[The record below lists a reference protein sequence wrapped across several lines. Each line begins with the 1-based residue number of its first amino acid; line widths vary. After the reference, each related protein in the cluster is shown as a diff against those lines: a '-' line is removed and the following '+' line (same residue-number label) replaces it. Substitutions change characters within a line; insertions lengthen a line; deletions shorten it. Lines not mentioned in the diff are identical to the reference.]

1 MYGLSVV
8 GKTYNPSTYEISLF
22 TATGKVIDII
32 SCGIRYWP
40 NGSSDS
46 ITLTVDALACA
57 LWDGTQFTSET
68 VIIPFF
74 LLESVSGAT
83 VDNSYFSYVE
93 GKETI
98 FNTGISDFTED
109 LEKSG
114 VLVRKCKCPDLF
126 WEDNFKERESVPSDF
141 LMCYP
146 MSDPSDP
153 STYDNT
159 KLIFIKEAGAT
170 FISPSYQQ
178 PVGSSGVTG
187 PQGAPG
193 APGVPGAPGS
203 DGGNSLV
210 FILGDKINP
219 GEFSVNNNDLTIND
233 SIKLNPQHTNS
244 LDIKSWL
251 EGISERDILKILD
264 KNNHNILAIY
274 TVNSNVLIEDEGAV
288 IITGTFYTIALTL
301 ITGSGSLSPGESY
314 IISYTKSGP
323 LGPTGATGGTGPMG
337 STGSTG
343 VSGSALLSGSGE
355 PEDALYEVY
364 PNVNDFYLNG
374 DNGDVYIYSSEEEPI
389 SWKLRYNIKG
399 PTGETGATGA
409 TGETGPTGATGETGP
424 TGPTGPSGATG
435 VGVVSASKNAS
446 GDVVFT
452 FDNGATAN
460 VGPVPSGAD
469 GATGSTGPT
478 GGGVTGATGP
488 TGLSGATGVTG
499 ATGST
504 GGIGPT
510 GATGYG
516 ITGPT
521 GGGVT
526 GATGPTGATGYGVTG
541 TTGAT
546 GSGSTGATGVTG
558 ATGITGFTGAT
569 GVTGVTGVTGATGAT
584 GSGETGATGDVG
596 PTGATGNIGPTG
608 STGITGFTGATGI
621 TGEIGPTGV
630 TGATGSN
637 GATGETGPTGTDGNT
652 GATGSTGLTGETGP
666 TGPIGYT
673 GSTGPTGSG
682 FNSITNASNNRIL
695 TSDGTSNSA
704 NAESNLT
711 FDGNVLNVL
720 SSSGT
725 GEVLKVGEVSS
736 GVPIFSVAQEKYIK
750 LQSLIVN
757 NLSSN
762 SDIFTIADT
771 SGGAAF
777 YDYYIYSSSSYY
789 RAGTIIAVWNSTAN
803 TVEYTETSTPD
814 LAGSTAPVV
823 FNLSIQ
829 SNNVVLTAVISSGTW
844 NIRLGVRLI

>member
-8 GKTYNPSTYEISLF
+8 GKTYNPNTYEISLF

-109 LEKSG
+109 QEKSG

-153 STYDNT
+153 STYDNS

-178 PVGSSGVTG
+178 PVGSAGVTG
-187 PQGAPG
+187 PPGAPG
-193 APGVPGAPGS
+193 APGAPGS
-203 DGGNSLV
+203 DGADGGNSLI
-210 FILGDKINP
+210 FILGDKSNS
-219 GEFSVNNNDLTIND
+219 GEFSVTNNDLTIND
-233 SIKLNPQHTNS
+233 SLILNPSHSNS
-244 LDIKSWL
+244 LDIKNWIS
-251 EGISERDILKILD
+251 GIGERDIIKILD
-264 KNNHNILAIY
+264 KNNHNIIAIY
-274 TVNSNVLIEDEGAV
+274 TVNSNILTEDTGPV
-288 IITGTFYTIALTL
+288 ILTGTFFTINISLIIGDGSL
-301 ITGSGSLSPGESY
+301 ITGEYY

-323 LGPTGATGGTGPMG
+323 IGSTGATGATGSGGTGP
-337 STGSTG
+337 TGSY
-343 VSGSALLSGSGE
+343 LLSGSGDPYEALSGIIGPE
-355 PEDALYEVY
+355 PRYG
-364 PNVNDFYLNG
+364 DFYLDG
-374 DNGDVYIYSSEEEPI
+374 DNGDVYIYENDEGATGWI
-389 SWKLRYNIKG
+389 LKYNIKG
-399 PTGETGATGA
+399 PTGPTGPIGPTGATGP
-409 TGETGPTGATGETGP
+409 TGSTGPTGATGSTGIGITGP
-424 TGPTGPSGATG
+424 TG
-435 VGVVSASKNAS
+435 VGVVNASKNAS
-446 GDVVFT
+446 GDVIFT

-460 VGPVPSGAD
+460 VGPIPSGAD

-488 TGLSGATGVTG
+488 TGVTGIGITGATGESGPTGATGNGITGPTGSTGTGSTGTTGSTGITGATGPTGIGITGPTGITGTGTTGATGITGTTGATGITG

-504 GGIGPT
+504 GTIGH
-510 GATGYG
+510 
-516 ITGPT
+516 TGPT
-521 GGGVT
+521 GIGE
-526 GATGPTGATGYGVTG
+526 
-541 TTGAT
+541 
-546 GSGSTGATGVTG
+546 TG
-558 ATGITGFTGAT
+558 ATGITGAT
-569 GVTGVTGVTGATGAT
+569 GSTGDLGPTGPTGNTGFIGATGAT
-584 GSGETGATGDVG
+584 G
-596 PTGATGNIGPTG
+596 
-608 STGITGFTGATGI
+608 
-621 TGEIGPTGV
+621 
-630 TGATGSN
+630 
-637 GATGETGPTGTDGNT
+637 
-652 GATGSTGLTGETGP
+652 L
-666 TGPIGYT
+666 T
-673 GSTGPTGSG
+673 GSTGPTGPG
-682 FNSITNASNNRIL
+682 FNSITNPSNNSVL